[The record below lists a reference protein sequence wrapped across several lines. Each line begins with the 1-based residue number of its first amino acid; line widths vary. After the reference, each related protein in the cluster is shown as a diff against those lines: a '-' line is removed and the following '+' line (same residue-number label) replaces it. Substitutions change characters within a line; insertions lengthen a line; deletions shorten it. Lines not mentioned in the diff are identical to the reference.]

1 MIRTHTSSTNGLGT
15 TTKEA
20 NPLFSWLNGTR
31 NASISRVH
39 IKRFSSDFPRSHPF
53 TWLSTLSAF
62 RVFLVFCHSYDSL
75 PEATIIGCYI
85 CTLEHKLLPRQ
96 ATRGSLWSPTNHFD
110 WYPFVRTFF
119 RSVRD
124 RERQGETERRGK
136 KRNSSHGGFISARRL
151 IVRFG
156 KEKGDDGP
164 FASPKNTDE
173 P

>member
-1 MIRTHTSSTNGLGT
+1 MIRKHTSSTSGLGS

-20 NPLFSWLNGTR
+20 NPLFSRLNETR

-39 IKRFSSDFPRSHPF
+39 IKRFSSDFPRFHLF

-85 CTLEHKLLPRQ
+85 CTLEHKLLPRR

-110 WYPFVRTFF
+110 QYPLVRTFF
-119 RSVRD
+119 RSARD
-124 RERQGETERRGK
+124 RERQREKE

-151 IVRFG
+151 IVRSG
-156 KEKGDDGP
+156 KEKGDGGP